1 MFRRVLLLVASLFVI
16 GAMVLPQASSAGPKA
31 IKKWSQ
37 DWLALNHTRYDNSLT
52 AAYERQI
59 GYGKGS
65 LSAPDVLHGRAGAD
79 VRMSNASFSQEQN
92 EFQIDINPTDSHFAI
107 GASNDSLQSG
117 TGVYATRDGG
127 KTWIARDLPLGLS
140 SCCDPGVAYGA
151 DGTAYFINLGF
162 DAFHI
167 MKSTNNGQTWQRMTD
182 IVPPDDRTNIV
193 VDNGST
199 SPFKGRVY
207 VTYTDFG
214 TTGATNEIKLYYS
227 DDGAVTWT
235 GPVNVSHTGQAGL
248 PYPQSSQPRV
258 ADDGTVYVGYQYYP
272 DGTYSSAQDRIAKST
287 NGGVSFAA
295 STLIS
300 AGPHLQGG
308 LDLGDQRGYFAVN
321 AGCTTFRHR
330 SFPIIGVDPTN
341 SQNVY
346 AEWAGGNLEQTYA
359 CGSFH
364 GYHSDILFSRSTNG
378 GTTWSAPVKVNDD
391 PPGHDQYYGWMD
403 VSPNGTIWIGWHD
416 RRDDPSNF
424 KHVWYMDRSKD
435 GGLTFGTDKKIGD
448 VASLPSDFIGDYAGL
463 AADRGLVLPMWWDS
477 RTSASGEPYT
487 QQIRLS

>member
-127 KTWIARDLPLGLS
+127 KTWIARD
-140 SCCDPGVAYGA
+140 
-151 DGTAYFINLGF
+151 
-162 DAFHI
+162 
-167 MKSTNNGQTWQRMTD
+167 K
-182 IVPPDDRTNIV
+182 
-193 VDNGST
+193 GST
-199 SPFKGRVY
+199 SPFRGRVY

-272 DGTYSSAQDRIAKST
+272 DGTS
-287 NGGVSFAA
+287 
-295 STLIS
+295 
-300 AGPHLQGG
+300 
-308 LDLGDQRGYFAVN
+308 
-321 AGCTTFRHR
+321 
-330 SFPIIGVDPTN
+330 
-341 SQNVY
+341 
-346 AEWAGGNLEQTYA
+346 
-359 CGSFH
+359 
-364 GYHSDILFSRSTNG
+364 
-378 GTTWSAPVKVNDD
+378 
-391 PPGHDQYYGWMD
+391 
-403 VSPNGTIWIGWHD
+403 
-416 RRDDPSNF
+416 
-424 KHVWYMDRSKD
+424 
-435 GGLTFGTDKKIGD
+435 
-448 VASLPSDFIGDYAGL
+448 
-463 AADRGLVLPMWWDS
+463 
-477 RTSASGEPYT
+477 
-487 QQIRLS
+487 